1 MTCRIMYKYKLK
13 ISFIYLIF
21 VSSFHHT
28 MISISRTWRR
38 ISTQLKSNLSRKRST
53 SSTSSYGSKSGKSVR
68 FYTVDTIYYTHSAID
83 YDRTPSDEDLSSI
96 ESDEN

>member
-1 MTCRIMYKYKLK
+1 
-13 ISFIYLIF
+13 
-21 VSSFHHT
+21 